1 MSGLQAT
8 IPALVVLFALILLGG
23 GVLVWL
29 APVPADQL
37 TPAQTNL
44 IFLGDTMVKGAIGAI
59 LGFAGARL
67 AMHGGGRRPARSF
80 A

>member
-1 MSGLQAT
+1 MNGTLGT
-8 IPALVVLFALILLGG
+8 VLAFGSLIFLILLGG

-29 APVPADQL
+29 APVPADEL

-44 IFLGDTMVKGAIGAI
+44 IYLGDTMVKGAIGAI

-67 AMHGGGRRPARSF
+67 AMRGSSRRAMRAGS
-80 A
+80 

>member
-8 IPALVVLFALILLGG
+8 IAAVVVLFALILLGG

-29 APVPADQL
+29 APVPADEL

-44 IFLGDTMVKGAIGAI
+44 IYLGDTMVKGAIGAI
-59 LGFAGARL
+59 LGFAGGRL
-67 AMHGGGRRPARSF
+67 AMRYRW
-80 A
+80 